1 MSRRKPLTDTAIR
14 QSKPRPKP
22 YKLFDG
28 GGLFVLVNRD
38 GSRYWRF
45 RYTFARREKLLSMG
59 VYPHVSLAQARE
71 RRDEARKLLAQG
83 IDPSAKRK
91 AEKAAGTDTFEAL
104 AREWI
109 ERHLSGKAPGHR
121 DKIIRRLERDVFPWL
136 GSRPVAEIAA
146 PDVLS
151 VARRI
156 ADRGALETAHR
167 AQQNIG
173 QVIRYAVA
181 TGRAVHD
188 PTASL
193 CGALPPA
200 EKGHFPA
207 PTDPAAVTALL
218 RSLDGFKGTF
228 TVACALKLAPLVFVR
243 PGELRSMRWADVD
256 LAATEWR
263 FTVPKTKTEH
273 LVPLSAQAIAILREI
288 EPLTGRS
295 AYVFPSARTSD
306 RPLSDAALNAA
317 LRRLGIEK
325 AYFTV
330 HGWRAIARTLLHER
344 LNWRPEVIEHQLAHK
359 VPDALGAA
367 YNRTK
372 FLDERRKMMQQWA
385 DYLDSLKRGAAVIPL
400 RRA

>member
-1 MSRRKPLTDTAIR
+1 MARRKPLTDTAIR

-91 AEKAAGTDTFEAL
+91 AEKAAGQDTFEAL
-104 AREWI
+104 AQEWF

-121 DKIIRRLERDVFPWL
+121 DKIVRRLERDVFPWL
-136 GSRPVAEIAA
+136 GSKPVAEITA
-146 PDVLS
+146 PDVLT
-151 VARRI
+151 VVRRI

-181 TGRAVHD
+181 TGRGVHD

-193 CGALPPA
+193 RGALPPA

-207 PTDPAAVTALL
+207 PTEPAAVTALL

-228 TVACALKLAPLVFVR
+228 TVSCALKLAPLVFVR

-256 LAATEWR
+256 LTAAEWR

-273 LVPLSAQAIAILREI
+273 LVPLSAQAVAILREI

-295 AYVFPSARTSD
+295 VYVFPSARTND

-325 AYFTV
+325 VHFTV

-344 LNWRPEVIEHQLAHK
+344 LNWRPEVIEHQLAHR

-372 FLDERRKMMQQWA
+372 FLDERRKMMTQWS
-385 DYLDSLKRGAAVIPL
+385 DYLDGLKRGAQVVPL